1 MHEARPL
8 FVIKEAIDAF
18 LDEIYQYV
26 WDEAT
31 GLPVK
36 LNDDVMDALRY
47 AVYNTHERLKA
58 RTIKKPKGL
67 RG

>member
-1 MHEARPL
+1 M
-8 FVIKEAIDAF
+8 KYTSM
-18 LDEIYQYV
+18 LDE
-26 WDEAT
+26 AA